1 MFKRSTTN
9 LRFLLPWAQSTAEAG
24 GSEEEQIEANKRG
37 IILSAFGAI
46 PGSILGGLGGAKL
59 LSNIDNPST
68 TTSLL
73 LPAVGAFTGAGL
85 GSFAL
90 NKLLYNKPAANSF
103 ALGSTATL
111 NPLSAGTVGMY
122 PYKEIPDP
130 EKDDEAAFK
139 TIRNRVLGGLT
150 GAALGSLPGLIND
163 TPVAT
168 TAGAILGGLA
178 GIPAGA
184 VMFSDKV
191 NIFD

>member
-9 LRFLLPWAQSTAEAG
+9 FRFLLPWAQSTAEADG
-24 GSEEEQIEANKRG
+24 TVEEQVEANKRG
-37 IILSAFGAI
+37 IILSALGAI

-59 LSNIDNPST
+59 LSHVDNPSIV
-68 TTSLL
+68 TSLL
-73 LPAVGAFTGAGL
+73 LPTAGAVAGAGL
-85 GSFAL
+85 GSFAA
-90 NKLLYNKPAANSF
+90 NKLLYNKPASNKF

-130 EKDDEAAFK
+130 EKDDDAAFK
-139 TIRNRVLGGLT
+139 TIKNRVLGGLT

-168 TAGAILGGLA
+168 AAGAILGGLA